1 MFDERDAL
9 IQSDTICAKLVD
21 VMNAFEKIST
31 WVRHLPVLEQAQ
43 WLWTPLRPVY
53 DRAVNRLARNG
64 LERIV
69 NGTDRILIS
78 PKFRGIPQEY
88 ERDVWRALMSEL
100 KADDTFVDVG
110 AFVGL
115 YTIAVARRL

>member
-1 MFDERDAL
+1 M
-9 IQSDTICAKLVD
+9 
-21 VMNAFEKIST
+21 
-31 WVRHLPVLEQAQ
+31 
-43 WLWTPLRPVY
+43 RPVY
-53 DRAVNRLARNG
+53 DRAVNRLARRG

-78 PKFRGIPQEY
+78 PQFRGIPEEY

-100 KADDTFVDVG
+100 KADDTFADVG

-115 YTIAVARRL
+115 YDCGGTPSPKLGPRSCI